1 MDGSVLNRY
10 KEKEQMRY
18 EKGDKVIIKS
28 REWYDK
34 NKDESGIITFSVDRG
49 GCNFTKQDACFCG
62 RVVTIKYEGYGYYL
76 IAEDDRGYAWIDEMI
91 EGPSTSIYNEGDIVG
106 VYGYETDVRIEEVLW
121 NGSSYSYKV
130 HFDCEEKWL
139 SVGDI
144 AYEVETYYSS
154 AADNPKPSLNSFM
167 AMLDN
172 EIKLPYGYVFKD
184 ENGNV
189 INTTKITIEKKKK
202 EYPNI

>member
-1 MDGSVLNRY
+1 MRY
-10 KEKEQMRY
+10 KE
-18 EKGDKVIIKS
+18 GDKVIIKS

-34 NKDESGIITFSVDRG
+34 NKDESGIVTFSTDRG
-49 GCNFTKQDACFCG
+49 DYNVTKEDERFFG
-62 RVVTIKYEGYGYYL
+62 RVVTITYVGVGYYI
-76 IAEDDRGYAWIDEMI
+76 IAEDDRGYIWIDEMI
-91 EGPSTSIYNEGDIVG
+91 EGPSTSIYNEGDIIG
-106 VYGYETDVRIEEVLW
+106 IYGYEPYVRIEEVLW
-121 NGSSYSYKV
+121 NRSSYMYKV

-154 AADNPKPSLNSFM
+154 AADNPKLSLNSFM
-167 AMLDN
+167 AIPDN

-189 INTTKITIEKKKK
+189 INTAKIIIEKKK
-202 EYPNI
+202 

>member
-1 MDGSVLNRY
+1 MADNVFNNH

-18 EKGDKVIIKS
+18 KKGDKVIIKS
-28 REWYDK
+28 REWYDE
-34 NKDESGIITFSVDRG
+34 NKDESGIITFNADRGG

-62 RVVTIKYEGYGYYL
+62 RVVTIKYAGYGYYL

-91 EGPSTSIYNEGDIVG
+91 EGPSTSIYNEGDIVAL
-106 VYGYETDVRIEEVLW
+106 YGYERDVRIEEVRW
-121 NGSSYSYKV
+121 DGSSYSYKV
-130 HFDCEEKWL
+130 HLADEEKWL
-139 SVGDI
+139 CYNDI
-144 AYEVETYYSS
+144 AYKVEIYSS
-154 AADNPKPSLNSFM
+154 PVSDNTEFM
-167 AMLDN
+167 DMPDN

-189 INTTKITIEKKKK
+189 INTTKITIEKKKE

>member
-1 MDGSVLNRY
+1 MRY
-10 KEKEQMRY
+10 K
-18 EKGDKVIIKS
+18 KGEKVIIKS

-34 NKDESGIITFSVDRG
+34 NKDEFGIVTFSTDRG
-49 GCNFTKQDACFCG
+49 DYNVTKEDEPFFG
-62 RVVTIKYEGYGYYL
+62 RVVTITYVGDGYYI
-76 IAEDDRGYAWIDEMI
+76 IAEDERGYVWIDEMI
-91 EGPSTSIYNEGDIVG
+91 EGPSTSIYNEGDIVSI
-106 VYGYETDVRIEEVLW
+106 YDCETDIRIEEVRW

-130 HFDCEEKWL
+130 HLADEEKWL

-172 EIKLPYGYVFKD
+172 EIKLPYGYVFK
-184 ENGNV
+184 GQLRPP
-189 INTTKITIEKKKK
+189 KGGRLSKG
-202 EYPNI
+202 